1 MVSEIIIPNFGAN
14 VEEGEI
20 LEWFVNEGDM
30 VNLGDPLFSCETT
43 KGVFDVEAE
52 QDGILLKIIY
62 QDGFHENLTVVG
74 YIGDDGDN
82 IS

>member
-14 VEEGEI
+14 IVEAEI
-20 LEWFVNEGDM
+20 LEWYVNERDL

-52 QDGILLKIIY
+52 QDGMLLKILSP
-62 QDGFHENLTVVG
+62 DGFYKNLTVVG
-74 YIGDDGDN
+74 YIGDEGDK
-82 IS
+82 IP